1 MGVAGAVKKQ
11 IRRHIGLWP
20 ALEMKNKLAAATKT
34 PGLSFFEDAEV
45 ARLKKEIGYTPAAR
59 IACIIPT
66 FKRPNSL
73 VAAVSSILRQ
83 TRRDFVVI
91 VVDDGGG
98 LPVLPTD
105 PRIHAVTLS
114 RNTAVVGVVRNVA
127 VRLTSSRYITFLDDD
142 NTWEPNHLEVAV
154 EALEGDADLIYTSI
168 RRRRPD
174 GSDLD
179 ILSGD
184 FDRRK
189 FSDASCWVDMN
200 AIALKRDAFKP
211 FSRIL
216 RSKNTFPKEDWEFV
230 WRVSADA
237 KVVHIPTVTVNYLVN
252 PDSYYT
258 AWKTGPLEYAA
269 TAT

>member
-20 ALEMKNKLAAATKT
+20 ALEMKNRVAAATKT

-59 IACIIPT
+59 IACIVPT
-66 FKRPNSL
+66 FKRSKGL
-73 VAAVSSILRQ
+73 VSAVNSILRQ
-83 TRRDFVVI
+83 TRQDFVI
-91 VVDDGGG
+91 IIVDDGGG
-98 LPVLPTD
+98 LPALPAD
-105 PRIHAVTLS
+105 PRIHAVSLS
-114 RNTAVVGVVRNVA
+114 RNTKVLGLVRNVGA
-127 VRLTSSRYITFLDDD
+127 RLTSSRYIAFLDDD
-142 NTWEPNHLEVAV
+142 NSWEPNHLDVAV
-154 EALEGDADLIYTSI
+154 AALEGDADLIYTSI

-189 FSDASCWVDMN
+189 FSDASCWVDAN
-200 AIALKRDAFKP
+200 AIALKREAFKP
-211 FSRIL
+211 FSRIP
-216 RSKNTFPKEDWEFV
+216 RTKKTFPKEDWEFV
-230 WRVSADA
+230 WRVSGNS

-252 PDSYYT
+252 PESYFT
-258 AWKTGPLEYAA
+258 AWKAGAV
-269 TAT
+269 